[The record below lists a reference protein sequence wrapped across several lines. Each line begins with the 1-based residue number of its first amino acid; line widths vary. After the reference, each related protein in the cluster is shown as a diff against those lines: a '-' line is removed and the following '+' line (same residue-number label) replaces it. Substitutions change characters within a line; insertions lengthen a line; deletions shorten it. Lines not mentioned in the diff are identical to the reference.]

1 MREKQL
7 KIKEDKVEVDNEG
20 NIAGYL
26 DTIDEYVA
34 MLFKGDE
41 TSITYKNE
49 IAYRIQNAV
58 DDIRTRE
65 LGLKPSNI
73 RAQYNEDEASDLY
86 HDNVKGKSAND
97 LYHDN
102 VKSGKDYN
110 DYKGIQ
116 IHNLRKELKRV
127 RKILLNLQDIEGKD
141 NSSDMVNDIRNML
154 NGYQQMIDNMESAF
168 DKLVIGR
175 HRKESVDEAP
185 VTIDKDDKLASLR
198 VIDPNNRRHDDT
210 LNEYSPKQIR
220 MAFGILNDPRYRDGN
235 YSGAVAAIE
244 KLAKGLSNHP
254 SVAKALKRAN
264 ESVIKES
271 KVFKVK
277 NIKWDTESSTGEGPK
292 GLDLPNS
299 VMVNV
304 PHEHLGSYEDTE
316 EFISDFITNYTG
328 FTHKGFGTNPEITEA
343 DEDGDGKEDL
353 KGFDASTTYSLK
365 ALQAKYP
372 HADNLMSALMSQ
384 SEETNKRQD
393 DGDKKRDELDKLHNK
408 NIDTIEQKL
417 HDVIKKNDLKE
428 EIVNEIDPSRSPWTQ
443 SGKHPGAMSQKE
455 LKREIAVF
463 DELRDRG
470 DHLSPRELAQEDSLY
485 HYLEQSNKKSLGEM
499 AAEDM
504 QTQASRIAEKA
515 KWKKQRTEGIED
527 IAKTKTKQHTL
538 PRIDTEKYQERDG
551 LEGPIATRSGKVV
564 YYDPKEGKYYDP
576 DTDMYI
582 EYDDMR
588 ALTREG
594 R

>member
-1 MREKQL
+1 
-7 KIKEDKVEVDNEG
+7 
-20 NIAGYL
+20 
-26 DTIDEYVA
+26 
-34 MLFKGDE
+34 
-41 TSITYKNE
+41 
-49 IAYRIQNAV
+49 
-58 DDIRTRE
+58 
-65 LGLKPSNI
+65 
-73 RAQYNEDEASDLY
+73 
-86 HDNVKGKSAND
+86 
-97 LYHDN
+97 
-102 VKSGKDYN
+102 
-110 DYKGIQ
+110 
-116 IHNLRKELKRV
+116 
-127 RKILLNLQDIEGKD
+127 
-141 NSSDMVNDIRNML
+141 
-154 NGYQQMIDNMESAF
+154 
-168 DKLVIGR
+168 
-175 HRKESVDEAP
+175 
-185 VTIDKDDKLASLR
+185 
-198 VIDPNNRRHDDT
+198 
-210 LNEYSPKQIR
+210 

-235 YSGAVAAIE
+235 YDGAYAAIE
-244 KLAKGLSNHP
+244 KLAKGLASHP

-264 ESVIKES
+264 ESIKEAERIGTS
-271 KVFKVK
+271 KMEDKFYPITYTADISYDDRDRIEVD
-277 NIKWDTESSTGEGPK
+277 NIVIHDKHGEMLAPDHPVYQAEVGFIDDEVRRTGE
-292 GLDLPNS
+292 
-299 VMVNV
+299 
-304 PHEHLGSYEDTE
+304 E
-316 EFISDFITNYTG
+316 EGEVVGESI
-328 FTHKGFGTNPEITEA
+328 KEA
-343 DEDGDGKEDL
+343 DKDGDGKEDL
-353 KGFDASTTYSLK
+353 KGFDAKTSYSLK

-372 HADNLMSALMSQ
+372 HAENLMSALMAQ

-393 DGDKKRDELDKLHNK
+393 DGDKKRDVLDKLHNK

-455 LKREIAVF
+455 LEREIAVF

-515 KWKKQRTEGIED
+515 KWKKQKAEGIED

-538 PRIDTEKYQERDG
+538 PRVDTEKYQERDG

-588 ALTREG
+588 ALTKEG